1 MKSIVKLL
9 LCCWKEDQEKEKEAE
24 ENAGDVGENEGDKS
38 SDQLKHMSFEEP
50 DKEKTPDC
58 DVTEIK
64 DKKALRVNRP
74 SIILS
79 MEGSVH
85 QVVLYEEKEQK
96 KKKRTKHKKREKVR
110 KPKKQ

>member
-1 MKSIVKLL
+1 L
-9 LCCWKEDQEKEKEAE
+9 LCCWKEDQEKEKPAE
-24 ENAGDVGENEGDKS
+24 ENGGGIGENEADKS
-38 SDQLKHMSFEEP
+38 SDNLKHMSFDEP

-58 DVTEIK
+58 DVTEINK
-64 DKKALRVNRP
+64 DRRALRINRP

-85 QVVLYEEKEQK
+85 HVVLYEEKEQK
-96 KKKRTKHKKREKVR
+96 KKKRTKHKKREKVK